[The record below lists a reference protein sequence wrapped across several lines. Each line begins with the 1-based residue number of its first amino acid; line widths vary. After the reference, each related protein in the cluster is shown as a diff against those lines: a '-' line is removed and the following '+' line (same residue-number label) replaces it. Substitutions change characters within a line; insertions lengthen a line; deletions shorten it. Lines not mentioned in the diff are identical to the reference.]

1 MIRKSLVGIGVLALA
16 SLSATVEAQGTP
28 QGQLW
33 YIHQEM
39 AKPSMLAEWNST
51 TLEVMQLAAKVKAPT
66 LMKGVVLE
74 GDDLTFTFAAPIQ
87 GFAGIAALNS
97 DFELMAK
104 NDPKAFADLMKRGY
118 APVESVREFVLEEHA
133 ELSYVPAKPSLKP
146 EEARFYHYDIYYLLP
161 GHEEEAAMVAKDFLA
176 LFKAKGIAQ
185 GYRIFTVVS
194 GPEMPAL
201 IVEVPA
207 KSGAD
212 YYTTDEAARAALGDA
227 GKALF
232 GRAFAITRRL
242 EHRNAMMR
250 ADLSPALWPSA
261 R

>member
-1 MIRKSLVGIGVLALA
+1 MIRKSRVGIVVFALA
-16 SLSATVEAQGTP
+16 FAGTVAQAQATP

-87 GFAGIAALNS
+87 GFAGIGALS
-97 DFELMAK
+97 ADFELMAK
-104 NDPKAFADLMKRGY
+104 SDPKAFGDLMKRGY
-118 APVESVREFVLEEHA
+118 APVDSVREFILEEHA
-133 ELSYVPAKPSLKP
+133 ELSYKPEKPSLKP
-146 EEARFYHYDIYYLLP
+146 EDARFYHYDIYYIVP
-161 GHEEEAAMVAKDFLA
+161 GHEEEAAAVAKDFLA
-176 LFKAKGIAQ
+176 LFKVKGVSQ

-194 GPEMPAL
+194 GPDMPAL

-212 YYTTDEAARAALGDA
+212 YYTTDEAARMALGDA

-232 GRAFAITRRL
+232 QRAFAITRRL
-242 EHRNAMMR
+242 EHRNAVMR
-250 ADLSPALWPSA
+250 ADLSPALWPA
-261 R
+261 K

>member
-1 MIRKSLVGIGVLALA
+1 MIRKSLVGIGVLVLA
-16 SLSATVEAQGTP
+16 FAGATAQAQGTP

-33 YIHQEM
+33 YVHQEM
-39 AKPSMLAEWNST
+39 AKPSMLAEWNAT

-87 GFAGIAALNS
+87 GFAGIAALNA

-104 NDPKAFADLMKRGY
+104 GDPKAFADLMKRGY
-118 APVESVREFVLEEHA
+118 APVESVREFILEEHA
-133 ELSYVPAKPSLKP
+133 DLSYVPAKPSFKP
-146 EEARFYHYDIYYLLP
+146 EEARFYHYDLYYLMP
-161 GHEEEAAMVAKDFLA
+161 GHEEDAAAIARDFVALC
-176 LFKAKGIAQ
+176 KAKGIGQ

-194 GPEMPAL
+194 GPDMPAL

-207 KSGAD
+207 RDGAD
-212 YYTTDEAARAALGDA
+212 YYTTDAAVRVALGDA

-250 ADLSPALWPSA
+250 ADLSPALWPQGK
-261 R
+261 